1 MNTNPSL
8 SVIIVTK
15 NRPYLLA
22 QALASLVG
30 QCGPRDEIIIVDAS
44 ARDTLAVIP
53 RFRPFLPIKHIRYYT
68 PGYPLFY
75 NKGAAAA
82 NGDILVFYDD
92 DCIASPTFLRAIRT
106 AHRRH
111 PDSVIQG
118 YTHSI
123 PRGNLYVDIMSD
135 HYGNWLATMA
145 LPHHTLT
152 SFDSKN
158 ASIPRQL
165 FRRHGG
171 LSRTMIKGSED
182 IELGIRLRR
191 RGIPIYLEESIVAYH
206 HERTTLTEFLAQ
218 HYRFAQSEGSLD
230 KILPKQER
238 LGVIPRKKL
247 FLHLRS
253 FAKRESGYIRRRN
266 LRNACVLPLLYAAL
280 ACIRVWG
287 YATNR

>member
-1 MNTNPSL
+1 MNANPSL

-30 QCGPRDEIIIVDAS
+30 QCKTRDEIIIVDAS
-44 ARDTLAVIP
+44 AHDTFAVVP

-75 NKGAAAA
+75 NKGASAAT
-82 NGDILVFYDD
+82 GDILVFYDD
-92 DCIASPTFLRAIRT
+92 DCIASPTFLQAIRT
-106 AHRRH
+106 SHRRH
-111 PDSVIQG
+111 PNAVVQG
-118 YTHSI
+118 YTRSI

-135 HYGNWLATMA
+135 HYDNWLETMTVSR
-145 LPHHTLT
+145 HTLK

-158 ASIPRQL
+158 ASIPRLL
-165 FRRHGG
+165 FRQHGG
-171 LSRTMIKGSED
+171 LSRAMIKGSED
-182 IELGIRLRR
+182 IELGLRLRR
-191 RGIPIYLEESIVAYH
+191 RGIPIYLDDSVIAYH
-206 HERTTLTEFLAQ
+206 HERTTLAEFLSQ

-230 KILPKQER
+230 KILPKRER

-247 FLHLRS
+247 FLHLKS
-253 FAKRESGYIRRRN
+253 FTIREREYLRN
-266 LRNACVLPLLYAAL
+266 GNIRNACTLPLLYIAL
-280 ACIRVWG
+280 ACIRIWG